1 MRYLLDTDWAGFSLR
16 GRRDVAE
23 RIRALRGEGLAISTI
38 TLAELF
44 TGVHRSKNPEQA
56 AEGLRRFLRGV
67 TTLPFTE
74 EVSERFGQENARLLT
89 SGQPLDPFDLA
100 IASTALRHG
109 LTLLSENRK
118 HYERIVGLKLESL
131 SRKS

>member
-1 MRYLLDTDWAGFSLR
+1 MRYLLDTDWAVFSLR

-67 TTLPFTE
+67 TLFH
-74 EVSERFGQENARLLT
+74 SLKKCRNG
-89 SGQPLDPFDLA
+89 LA
-100 IASTALRHG
+100 KRTRGS
-109 LTLLSENRK
+109 
-118 HYERIVGLKLESL
+118 
-131 SRKS
+131 